1 MDTLYAD
8 IVLRLAVPRTFQF
21 SVPEEFR
28 DLIRP
33 GQRVR
38 VPLRRGSDIGYVARL
53 TDTPRVKGIRP
64 VLRILERVPLLPPDL
79 LELLM
84 WTSEHYLAPPGMVF
98 RTALPR
104 AIHFERTS
112 RATAREKTI
121 RSYRLTVTPGDLPVV
136 IAGIEK
142 RAPAQARLLA
152 FLADGPRRR
161 AELQSFSP
169 SSLKSAIAAGW
180 VREEATAARRG
191 LVPPLAPGAEP
202 SVFTDAQRSI
212 YEQIGPTLSQRD
224 FSPFLIHGV
233 TGSGKTELYLRAVQD
248 LPPGR
253 QAIILVPEV
262 TLTVQLI
269 RHFQERLPFP
279 LAVWHHQL
287 SEGEKYDLWRLLR
300 RGEARVVIGARSAV
314 FAPMP
319 DLGLIVVDEEQES
332 SYKQED
338 TPAYHARDLALAR
351 GRLRGATVVLGS
363 ATPSIESY
371 HQALGK
377 ELTLLS
383 LGSRFGGSPL
393 PAVELID
400 LKDCVGGAKPALITE
415 QLLEASTSAL
425 ESGSQVLFF
434 LNRRGYA
441 PFTHCGD
448 CGQALKCP
456 NCQVSL
462 VFHRQDNSLLCH
474 YCGFLSPPPDTC
486 PSCRGTQLRL
496 SGTGTQRLEEEIRRL
511 FPRWSVA
518 RLDRDTTTRKG
529 AGGRLV
535 TDFAA
540 GKIDILVGTQMAAK
554 GLHFPRLTIVGVLAP
569 DLSLNLPDF
578 RAAERTFQVITQVAG
593 RAGRGTV
600 PGKVIVQTRQPEHYA
615 LQAASRHDFPG
626 FYVRE
631 IEFRRELEYPPF
643 CDLILLRV
651 DGPNEGRLEQVSDR
665 IGERVRALLKDD
677 IEADRCQVLGPVPAP
692 LRKIRNRYRSHLLIK
707 SKPLERA
714 AAPLRTEAEALL
726 SLSRKS
732 NCRLVFDVNPAN
744 LM

>member
-1 MDTLYAD
+1 MENKYAD

-21 SVPEEFR
+21 SVPEELR
-28 DLIRP
+28 DAIRP

-38 VPLRRGSDIGYVARL
+38 VPLRGGSDIGYVARL

-64 VLRILERVPLLPPDL
+64 ILRILEREPLLPPDL

-84 WTSEHYLAPPGMVF
+84 WTAEHCLAPPGMVF

-104 AIHFERTS
+104 AIHLEKTS

-121 RSYRLTVTPGDLPVV
+121 RSYRLTVPPVDLPGI
-136 IAGIEK
+136 IAGLER

-152 FLADGPRRR
+152 FLAEGPRRSG
-161 AELQSFSP
+161 ELKSFAP
-169 SSLKSAIAAGW
+169 SSLKSVVAGGW

-191 LVPPLAPGAEP
+191 LVPPLPSGAAPA
-202 SVFTDAQRSI
+202 VLTDAQRTV
-212 YEQIGPTLSQRD
+212 YEQIRPTLSQRD

-248 LPPGR
+248 LPPDR

-314 FAPMP
+314 FAPLP
-319 DLGLIVVDEEQES
+319 DVGLIVVDEEQES
-332 SYKQED
+332 SYKQDD

-371 HQALGK
+371 HRALRK
-377 ELTLLS
+377 EHTLLTLD
-383 LGSRFGGSPL
+383 SRFGGSSL

-400 LKDCVGGAKPALITE
+400 LKDCERGSKRPLISKP
-415 QLLEASTSAL
+415 LLEASTAAL
-425 ESGSQVLFF
+425 ESGHQVLFF

-486 PSCRGTQLRL
+486 PSCRGTQLRF
-496 SGTGTQRLEEEIRRL
+496 SGTGTQRLEEEVLRL

-529 AGGRLV
+529 AGARLV

-569 DLSLNLPDF
+569 DLGLNLPDF

-593 RAGRGTV
+593 RAGRGAV
-600 PGKVIVQTRQPEHYA
+600 PGKVIVQTHQPEHYA
-615 LQAASRHDFPG
+615 LQAAGRHDFLD
-626 FYVRE
+626 FYERE

-643 CDLILLRV
+643 CDLILLRI
-651 DGPNEGRLEQVSDR
+651 DGPNEERLERISDQ
-665 IGERVRALLKDD
+665 IADRVRALLGDEV
-677 IEADRCQVLGPVPAP
+677 EAGHCHVLGPVPAP

-714 AAPLRTEAEALL
+714 AAPLRQEAEKLL
-726 SLSRKS
+726 HLSRQS

>member
-1 MDTLYAD
+1 MEIKYAD

-28 DLIRP
+28 DIIRP

-38 VPLRRGSDIGYVARL
+38 VPLRGRSDIGYVARL
-53 TDTPRVKGIRP
+53 SDTPRVKGIRP
-64 VLRILERVPLLPPDL
+64 IARILEREPLLPPDL

-84 WTSEHYLAPPGMVF
+84 WTAEHYLAPPGMVF

-104 AIHFERTS
+104 AIHLEKTS
-112 RATAREKTI
+112 RATAREKII
-121 RSYRLTVTPGDLPVV
+121 RSYRLTVPLGDLPVV
-136 IAGIEK
+136 IAGLEK
-142 RAPAQARLLA
+142 RAPAQARLLG
-152 FLADGPRRR
+152 FLAEGPRRSG
-161 AELQSFSP
+161 ELKSFAP
-169 SSLKSAIAAGW
+169 SSLKSVVAGGW
-180 VREEATAARRG
+180 VREEATTARRG
-191 LVPPLAPGAEP
+191 LVHPLPGTAPTVLTEDQLTVYG
-202 SVFTDAQRSI
+202 
-212 YEQIGPTLSQRD
+212 QIRPTLTRRD
-224 FSPFLIHGV
+224 FAPFLIHGV

-248 LPPGR
+248 LPPDR

-314 FAPMP
+314 FAPLP
-319 DLGLIVVDEEQES
+319 DVGLIVVDEEQES

-351 GRLRGATVVLGS
+351 GRLRGATVILGS

-371 HQALGK
+371 HRALRK
-377 ELTLLS
+377 EYTLLTLD
-383 LGSRFGGSPL
+383 SRFGGSPL

-400 LKDCVGGAKPALITE
+400 LKDFERGSKRPLISE
-415 QLLEASTSAL
+415 PLLAASAAAL
-425 ESGSQVLFF
+425 EKGNQVLFF

-448 CGQALKCP
+448 CGQTLKCP

-496 SGTGTQRLEEEIRRL
+496 SGTGTQRLEEEVRRL
-511 FPRWSVA
+511 FPRWTVA

-529 AGGRLV
+529 AGARLV

-569 DLSLNLPDF
+569 DLGLNLPDF

-593 RAGRGTV
+593 RAGRGAV
-600 PGKVIVQTRQPEHYA
+600 PGKVIVQTHQPEHYA
-615 LQAASRHDFPG
+615 LQAAGRHDFLK
-626 FYVRE
+626 FYEQE

-643 CDLILLRV
+643 CDLILLRI
-651 DGPNEGRLEQVSDR
+651 DGPNEERLERTSDQ
-665 IGERVRALLKDD
+665 IADRVRALLRDEV
-677 IEADRCQVLGPVPAP
+677 EAGHCHVLGPVPAP
-692 LRKIRNRYRSHLLIK
+692 LRKIRNRYRAHLLIK

-714 AAPLRTEAEALL
+714 AAPLRQEAEKLL
-726 SLSRKS
+726 HLSRQS